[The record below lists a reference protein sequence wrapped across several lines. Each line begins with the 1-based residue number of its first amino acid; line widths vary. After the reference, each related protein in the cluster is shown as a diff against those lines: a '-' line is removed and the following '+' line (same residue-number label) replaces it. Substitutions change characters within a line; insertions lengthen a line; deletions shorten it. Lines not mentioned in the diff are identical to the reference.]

1 MDELRATSESGS
13 QSGSVAKTLVE
24 FRKRP
29 LPSTREP
36 SVTLTSFV
44 ASLPIVLDLLTGVL
58 LGLLARWR
66 RMERWRLLK
75 LELTKDKI
83 DLKNGR

>member
-1 MDELRATSESGS
+1 MDESRATSESGS
-13 QSGSVAKTLVE
+13 QSDSIAKTLVE
-24 FRKRP
+24 FKKRP

-36 SVTLTSFV
+36 RVTLMSFV
-44 ASLPIVLDLLTGVL
+44 ASLPILLDLLSGVL

-66 RMERWRLLK
+66 GTERWRLLK